1 MEALSKQKLGK
12 GKFKS
17 QLLSTFFFFL
27 THLNTL
33 RQWGLGPGLK
43 CHSLIKDPKTL
54 HKHNNKAMDAPLK
67 AELICLTAVLGW
79 VRKAAHWVPQLS
91 TYLYHQAK
99 WLRYYVFSYIVT
111 GAKSSA
117 HSDVPVGR
125 GNNEKGMVSSV
136 GADYSLF
143 HLGAGSRGLGSRK
156 RGEKEAA
163 PCSLM

>member
-17 QLLSTFFFFL
+17 QLLSTFFFL

-43 CHSLIKDPKTL
+43 SYSLIKDPKTL
-54 HKHNNKAMDAPLK
+54 HKHNHKAMDAPLK

-99 WLRYYVFSYIVT
+99 WLRNYVFSFIVT

-117 HSDVPVGR
+117 HSDVPAGR
-125 GNNEKGMVSSV
+125 GNNEKGMWAVWVLTTACSI
-136 GADYSLF
+136 
-143 HLGAGSRGLGSRK
+143 LGQ
-156 RGEKEAA
+156 EAEV
-163 PCSLM
+163 